1 MRKSVRANL
10 LLLLTAMIWGVA
22 FVAQDV
28 ASDSLEPFIFN
39 GLRMGLAGL
48 ALLPVV
54 LWMERKAAREGTADV
69 ENTGGGVPFLK
80 MTFCWAAF
88 GAACCWGWEAR
99 FSRWVST
106 WGLARARQAF

>member
-48 ALLPVV
+48 ALLPLV

-69 ENTGGGVPFLK
+69 ENTGGAYP
-80 MTFCWAAF
+80 
-88 GAACCWGWEAR
+88 
-99 FSRWVST
+99 S
-106 WGLARARQAF
+106 